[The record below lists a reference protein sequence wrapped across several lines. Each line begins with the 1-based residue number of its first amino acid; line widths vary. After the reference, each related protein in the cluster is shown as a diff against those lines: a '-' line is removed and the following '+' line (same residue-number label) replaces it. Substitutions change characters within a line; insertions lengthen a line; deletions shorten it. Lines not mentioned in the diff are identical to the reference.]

1 MEEYMSLIKQY
12 LLARLRELEEDEN
25 TMQPL
30 SKGAYEALLKEWKEP
45 ASKEAY
51 EALLK
56 EWNDSL
62 SKPLS

>member
-1 MEEYMSLIKQY
+1 MSLIKQY
-12 LLARLRELEEDEN
+12 LLARLRELEDEN
-25 TMQPL
+25 RMQPL
-30 SKGAYEALLKEWKEP
+30 
-45 ASKEAY
+45 SKEAY

>member
-12 LLARLRELEEDEN
+12 LLERLRELEEDEN
-25 TMQPL
+25 TMHPL
-30 SKGAYEALLKEWKEP
+30 
-45 ASKEAY
+45 SKEAY

-62 SKPLS
+62 SKPYH